1 MAEYIDREALTKSL
15 EAVTNEPTCPIH
27 IAAYID
33 QIIAQEPAADVVEV
47 RHGFW
52 EYVGLS
58 GALWCSE
65 CKKQSSHM
73 GYATN
78 KFCPNCGA
86 IMDKNKTD
94 KVKIE

>member
-1 MAEYIDREALTKSL
+1 MTEYIERKAALAKTCEGCVEA
-15 EAVTNEPTCPIH
+15 NDGTCEH
-27 IAAYID
+27 KCADYCAIAKL
-33 QIIAQEPAADVVEV
+33 PAADVVKV
-47 RHGFW
+47 RHGYW
-52 EYVGLS
+52 EYVGLG

-86 IMDKNKTD
+86 KMDKKQD
-94 KVKIE
+94 R

>member
-1 MAEYIDREALTKSL
+1 MAEYISREAVKEMFKGIPLFETT
-15 EAVTNEPTCPIH
+15 ANMMVDCI
-27 IAAYID
+27 
-33 QIIAQEPAADVVEV
+33 PAADVVEV
-47 RHGFW
+47 RRGFW
-52 EYVGLS
+52 EYVGLG

-94 KVKIE
+94 KVKIQ